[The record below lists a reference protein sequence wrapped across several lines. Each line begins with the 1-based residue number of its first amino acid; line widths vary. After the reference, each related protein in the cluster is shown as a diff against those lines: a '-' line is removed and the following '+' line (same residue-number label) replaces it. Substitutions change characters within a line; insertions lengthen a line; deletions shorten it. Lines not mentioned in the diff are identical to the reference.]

1 MKSGFFSCDKL
12 NITRLSTAALCMQL
26 RYYKRAMKNSRFILL
41 ILCIF
46 VKAPIAFAQDT
57 YRVYGPNRFDFY
69 LKANYFNTN
78 SNYDANGGKVA
89 LATGGSLQTLRTEA
103 SLRYVLLGRTGLVG
117 GVEFGNVESNNG
129 TQVRTQSAMTSYLL
143 GLDLSIYKSKSWALY
158 ADGLFKNS
166 NENINVN
173 GDEALASDGANEI
186 IGKITGLYTGADFRA
201 YTSLG
206 GNFRSDGLSTLMIYS
221 FGADYN
227 FSGFRVGLN
236 FEGSSTVKDD
246 EQTATPVVRDTLTN
260 RVNAGSRRYYSVN
273 PNYLEG
279 QLVLGY
285 SFDKNLNFSIY
296 GGPSLVGSNS
306 AQGISA
312 GAKLN
317 WGFET
322 EAVKTSTSEV
332 VEQTPDSIT
341 EPGFKVDTEDGVN
354 QDLFKNTAPVPPSQN
369 KK

>member
-1 MKSGFFSCDKL
+1 M
-12 NITRLSTAALCMQL
+12 
-26 RYYKRAMKNSRFILL
+26 
-41 ILCIF
+41 
-46 VKAPIAFAQDT
+46 AFAQDA
-57 YRVYGPNRFDFY
+57 YKAYGPNRFDFY

-89 LATGGSLQTLRTEA
+89 LISGASLQTLRTEA
-103 SLRYVLLGRTGLVG
+103 SLRYVLLGRTGLTG

-129 TQVRTQSAMTSYLL
+129 TQVRTQSTMTYYFL
-143 GLDLSIYKSKSWALY
+143 GADFSLYKSKSWSLSAE
-158 ADGLFKNS
+158 GMFKNS
-166 NENINVN
+166 NEEIDVN
-173 GDEALASDGANEI
+173 GDEALASNGANEM
-186 IGKITGLYTGADFRA
+186 IGKITGMYTGSDFRTYA
-201 YTSLG
+201 SAG
-206 GNFRSDGLSTLMIYS
+206 GNFRSDGLSALLMYS

-236 FEGSSTVKDD
+236 FEGYSTVKDD
-246 EQTATPVVRDTLTN
+246 EQTATPVVRDLLTT

-279 QLVLGY
+279 QLVLSY
-285 SFDKNLNFSIY
+285 AFDKNLNFSIY

-322 EAVKTSTSEV
+322 EAAKVSTSDV
-332 VEQTPDSIT
+332 VEQTPDSVT
-341 EPGFKVDTEDGVN
+341 EPGFKVDTDDGVN
-354 QDLFKNTAPVPPSQN
+354 QDLFKNTAPVPP

>member
-1 MKSGFFSCDKL
+1 
-12 NITRLSTAALCMQL
+12 
-26 RYYKRAMKNSRFILL
+26 MKNSRFILL

-46 VKAPIAFAQDT
+46 VTSPELFAQDA
-57 YRVYGPNRFDFY
+57 YKVYAPNRFDFY

-78 SNYDANGGKVA
+78 ANYDANGGKQA
-89 LATGGSLQTLRTEA
+89 LIAGASLQTLRTEA
-103 SLRYVLLGRTGLVG
+103 ALRYVLFGRTGLVG
-117 GVEFGNVESNNG
+117 GVDFGNVETNNG
-129 TQVRTQSAMTSYLL
+129 TQVRTQSTMVSYFL
-143 GLDLSIYKSKSWALY
+143 GLDLSLYKSKSWALY
-158 ADGLFKNS
+158 AEGQFRNAS
-166 NENINVN
+166 ENIDVN

-186 IGKITGLYTGADFRA
+186 IGKATGTYTGGDFRTYA
-201 YTSLG
+201 SLG
-206 GNFRSDGLSTLMIYS
+206 GNFRSDGLSALLVYS

-236 FEGSSTVKDD
+236 FEGLSTVKDD
-246 EQTATPVVRDTLTN
+246 EQTATPIVRDLLTT

-285 SFDKNLNFSIY
+285 AFDKNLNFSIY
-296 GGPSLVGSNS
+296 GGPSLIGSNS

-317 WGFET
+317 WGFEN
-322 EAVKTSTSEV
+322 EPAKVSTSEV
-332 VEQTPDSIT
+332 VEQTPDSVT
-341 EPGFKVDTEDGVN
+341 EPGFKVDTDDGVN
-354 QDLFKNTAPVPPSQN
+354 QDLFKNTTPVPPQN

>member
-1 MKSGFFSCDKL
+1 
-12 NITRLSTAALCMQL
+12 
-26 RYYKRAMKNSRFILL
+26 MKNSRFILL

-46 VKAPIAFAQDT
+46 VKTPVAFAQDA
-57 YRVYGPNRFDFY
+57 YRAYGPNRFDFY

-78 SNYDANGGKVA
+78 SNYDANGGKAA
-89 LATGGSLQTLRTEA
+89 LPTGGSLQTLKTET
-103 SLRYVLLGRTGLVG
+103 SLRYVLLERVGLLG

-129 TQVRTQSAMTSYLL
+129 TQVRTQSTMTAYQL
-143 GLDLSIYKSKSWALY
+143 GIDLNLYKSKSWSLY
-158 ADGLFKNS
+158 TDAVFKNS
-166 NENINVN
+166 NENIKVN

-186 IGKITGLYTGADFRA
+186 IGKITGLYTGSSLRGYA
-201 YTSLG
+201 SLG
-206 GNFRSDGLSTLMIYS
+206 GNFRSDGLSSLLVYS
-221 FGADYN
+221 FGADYS
-227 FSGFRVGLN
+227 FSGFSVGLN
-236 FEGSSTVKDD
+236 FEGLSTIKDD

-285 SFDKNLNFSIY
+285 AFDKNLKFSIY

-306 AQGISA
+306 AQGVSA

-317 WGFET
+317 WGFEP
-322 EAVKTSTSEV
+322 ELVKTSTSEV
-332 VEQTPDSIT
+332 VEQTPNSIT

-354 QDLFKNTAPVPPSQN
+354 QDLFKNTAPVPSNPN